1 MSDDQF
7 QTIKF
12 GAGFIAALDQSGGS
26 TPKALQ
32 LYGIGEDAYSDDDE
46 MFALMHEF
54 RSRIITS
61 PSFAGNRI
69 LAAILFEDTVDR
81 PIDGRDSAAYLW
93 SVKEVIPFMKIDK
106 GLASAANGVQLMK
119 PIDDLGQLL
128 EKATEKRIF
137 GTKMRSV
144 IKLANSVGVRAV
156 VDQQF
161 ALAREIL
168 AAELVPI
175 IEPEIDI
182 HSPEKSAA
190 EALLKATL
198 LERLASL
205 DGDQSV
211 MLKLSLPDVDDFYG
225 ELVNHPRVVRVL
237 ALSGGYSREEANAR
251 LARNHGIIASF
262 SRALTEGLRVDQ
274 TDEQFD
280 AVLDQSIS
288 SILKA
293 SNT

>member
-7 QTIKF
+7 QTVKF
-12 GAGFIAALDQSGGS
+12 GSGFIAALDQSGGS

-119 PIDDLGQLL
+119 PINDLGQLL

-182 HSPEKSAA
+182 HSPEKFAA
-190 EALLKATL
+190 EVLLKATI

-211 MLKLSLPDVDDFYG
+211 MLKLSLPDVDDFYA

-237 ALSGGYSREEANAR
+237 ALSGGYSRDEANAR
-251 LARNHGIIASF
+251 LVRNHGIIASF
-262 SRALTEGLRVDQ
+262 SRALTQGLRVDQ